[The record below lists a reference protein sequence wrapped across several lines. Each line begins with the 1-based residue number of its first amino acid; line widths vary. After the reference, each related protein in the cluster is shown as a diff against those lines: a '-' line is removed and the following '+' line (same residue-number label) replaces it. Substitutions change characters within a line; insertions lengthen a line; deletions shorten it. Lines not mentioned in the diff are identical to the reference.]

1 MPAPT
6 LNLED
11 NLTDLFAQAW
21 FSGKLTA
28 IEQHHLQVALLNNA
42 LSREDAL
49 LVHRLFYAVRRG
61 WLKVSA

>member
-1 MPAPT
+1 M
-6 LNLED
+6 
-11 NLTDLFAQAW
+11 FAQAW
-21 FSGKLTA
+21 FSGKLSA
-28 IEQHHLQVALLNNA
+28 NEQHTLQIALLNNA

>member
-21 FSGKLTA
+21 FSGKLSA
-28 IEQHHLQVALLNNA
+28 IEQHTLEIALLNNA
-42 LSREDAL
+42 LSRDDAL

-61 WLKVSA
+61 WLKVCA